1 MELATTTLSPE
12 DLESE
17 RQLVLAISIIV
28 PIFFSL
34 IGITGFI
41 GNLLVVI
48 TVLCNQQMRS
58 TTNLLIFNLSFA
70 DLLFV
75 CFCIPFTAVDY
86 SFGQWPFGETWCK
99 MVQYLI
105 SVTAYISIYTLVL
118 MSMDRFLAVCYP
130 VSRIRSERNAL
141 ISIGVLWAAVLIINV
156 PTYSAHGIEEYPD
169 HNHNLTSCKFL
180 GDNAILSWSTF
191 HIVMFAS
198 SYLLPLIL
206 ISGLYL
212 FMLMRLWRSNLTQS
226 KESKRGKRRVT
237 RLVLVVVACFALLWL
252 PIQTILLLKSL
263 LMFQA
268 DTHLTIALQI
278 SAHILAYASSC
289 INPLLY
295 AFLSDNFR
303 KSFRKVSYE
312 QSLGAPGCAVQR
324 EKRSIDNFLLTIN
337 FQCYTI
343 RRLFI
348 VIRRTRAII
357 IHRRHRQQKVPPER
371 ASSSADGLSS
381 TDVLSSFPT
390 VGYESSS

>member
-1 MELATTTLSPE
+1 MELATAATTVSPE
-12 DLESE
+12 ELEAE
-17 RQLVLAISIIV
+17 RQLVLTISIVV

-34 IGITGFI
+34 IGITGFV

-48 TVLCNQQMRS
+48 TVVCNQQMRN

-86 SFGQWPFGETWCK
+86 SFGQWPFGESWCK

-118 MSMDRFLAVCYP
+118 MSLDRFMAVCYP
-130 VSRIRSERNAL
+130 VSRVRSERNAL
-141 ISIGVLWAAVLIINV
+141 ISIIVLWAAVLIINV
-156 PTYSAHGIEEYPD
+156 PTYSAHGLQEYEYLD
-169 HNHNLTSCKFL
+169 RNLTSCMFL
-180 GDNAILSWSTF
+180 ENNALLTWSTF
-191 HIVMFAS
+191 HIVMFVS

-212 FMLMRLWRSNLTQS
+212 LMLMRLWKSNLTQS

-237 RLVLVVVACFALLWL
+237 RLVLIVVACFATLWL

-263 LMFQA
+263 KLFETQN
-268 DTHLTIALQI
+268 HLNIALQI
-278 SAHILAYASSC
+278 SAHILAYVSSC

-303 KSFRKVSYE
+303 KSFRKVSYDDQPNWVRLITHLSSE
-312 QSLGAPGCAVQR
+312 LESIISLA
-324 EKRSIDNFLLTIN
+324 IIN
-337 FQCYTI
+337 FQHLSC
-343 RRLFI
+343 
-348 VIRRTRAII
+348 
-357 IHRRHRQQKVPPER
+357 
-371 ASSSADGLSS
+371 SADCL
-381 TDVLSSFPT
+381 L
-390 VGYESSS
+390 

>member
-1 MELATTTLSPE
+1 MELATAATTVSPE
-12 DLESE
+12 ELEAE
-17 RQLVLAISIIV
+17 RQLELTISIIV

-34 IGITGFI
+34 IGITGFV

-48 TVLCNQQMRS
+48 TVVCNQQMRN

-86 SFGQWPFGETWCK
+86 SFGQWPFGESWCK

-118 MSMDRFLAVCYP
+118 MSLDRFMAVCYP
-130 VSRIRSERNAL
+130 VSRVRNERNAL
-141 ISIGVLWAAVLIINV
+141 ISIVILWAVVLIINV
-156 PTYSAHGIEEYPD
+156 PTYLAHGLHEYSDLD
-169 HNHNLTSCKFL
+169 HTRNFTSCMFL
-180 GDNAILSWSTF
+180 EEDNALLTWSTF

-212 FMLMRLWRSNLTQS
+212 VMLMRLWKSNLTQS
-226 KESKRGKRRVT
+226 EESKRGKRRVT
-237 RLVLVVVACFALLWL
+237 RLVLIVVACFAILWL

-263 LMFQA
+263 KLFQA
-268 DTHLTIALQI
+268 QNHLTIALQI
-278 SAHILAYASSC
+278 SAHILAYTSSC

-303 KSFRKVSYE
+303 KSFRKVSYDDQPNWVRLITHLSSE
-312 QSLGAPGCAVQR
+312 LESIISLA
-324 EKRSIDNFLLTIN
+324 IIN
-337 FQCYTI
+337 FQHLS
-343 RRLFI
+343 R
-348 VIRRTRAII
+348 
-357 IHRRHRQQKVPPER
+357 
-371 ASSSADGLSS
+371 SADCLLWFLALALSPSADHAANDDEGLYSHK
-381 TDVLSSFPT
+381 LLAA
-390 VGYESSS
+390 

>member
-1 MELATTTLSPE
+1 MELATAATTVSPE
-12 DLESE
+12 ELEAE
-17 RQLVLAISIIV
+17 RQLELTISIIV

-34 IGITGFI
+34 IGITGFV

-48 TVLCNQQMRS
+48 TVVCNQQMRN

-86 SFGQWPFGETWCK
+86 SFGQWPFGESWCK

-118 MSMDRFLAVCYP
+118 MSLDRFMAVCYP
-130 VSRIRSERNAL
+130 VSRVRNERNAL
-141 ISIGVLWAAVLIINV
+141 ISIVILWAVVLIINV
-156 PTYSAHGIEEYPD
+156 PTYLAHGLHEYSDLD
-169 HNHNLTSCKFL
+169 HTRNFTSCMFL
-180 GDNAILSWSTF
+180 VEDNALLTWSTF

-212 FMLMRLWRSNLTQS
+212 VMLMRLWKSNLTQS
-226 KESKRGKRRVT
+226 EESKRGKRRVT
-237 RLVLVVVACFALLWL
+237 RLVLIVVACFAILWL

-263 LMFQA
+263 KLFQA
-268 DTHLTIALQI
+268 QNHLTIALQI
-278 SAHILAYASSC
+278 SAHILAYTSSC

-303 KSFRKVSYE
+303 KSFRKVSYDDQPNWVRLITHLSSE
-312 QSLGAPGCAVQR
+312 LESIISLA
-324 EKRSIDNFLLTIN
+324 IIN
-337 FQCYTI
+337 FQHLS
-343 RRLFI
+343 R
-348 VIRRTRAII
+348 
-357 IHRRHRQQKVPPER
+357 
-371 ASSSADGLSS
+371 SADCLLWFLALALSPSADHAANDEGLYSHK
-381 TDVLSSFPT
+381 LLAA
-390 VGYESSS
+390 